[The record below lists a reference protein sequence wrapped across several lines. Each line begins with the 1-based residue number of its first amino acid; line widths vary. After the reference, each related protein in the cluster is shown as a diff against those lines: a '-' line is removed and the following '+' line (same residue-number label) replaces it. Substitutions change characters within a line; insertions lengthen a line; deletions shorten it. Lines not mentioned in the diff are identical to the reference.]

1 MTPRAQPRLAIAS
14 EARTHALP
22 DTIWHDRTPWLLPT
36 DVANTICHATIAL
49 TDRAG
54 RRWQT
59 ERRAVTDA
67 QARLHLIPAD
77 VLPFLRPADTR
88 AYWRDVRTDPTTGS
102 RPYLPDMK
110 PVDLAIRVRAAQ
122 TSAWTFVQ
130 RRHQHAPGTQP
141 ETLATPDG
149 ARGLFFPASA
159 PSHRIGV
166 VTMPGSS
173 GGLDAKAAALLAKDG
188 FDVLAL
194 GLFGHADLTPHMA
207 MLPLEHVASGI
218 RWLRKR
224 LGHERIAL
232 RGISKGSEAAA
243 LTAIHFPDL
252 VGALVLWVPSP
263 MATSGRSADGAAALY
278 TLRGEPLPWG
288 SAPFPEDASPAQT
301 TRAKPF
307 AMEVYFEQMW
317 RDPANEQLAFALER
331 ATCPILIVSGTDD
344 GLWPS
349 TLAGRMIAD
358 RLARHHAPQLVRHV
372 VNQGAGH
379 LFNLPLQVESCAR
392 VICHPVQRWWLRAGG
407 TPRANAD
414 AALRSWDAMR
424 DFLRTSFD
432 GPAHGQRT
440 QR

>member
-1 MTPRAQPRLAIAS
+1 MTPRAQPRLAVAS
-14 EARTHALP
+14 VARTQALP
-22 DTIWHDRTPWLLPT
+22 DAIWHDAAPWVLPT

-67 QARLHLIPAD
+67 QARLHFVPAGI
-77 VLPFLRPADTR
+77 LPFLKPADIR
-88 AYWRDVRTDPTTGS
+88 AYWRDVRTDASTGS

-110 PVDLAIRVRAAQ
+110 PVDLAIRVRAGQ
-122 TSAWTFVQ
+122 MSAWTFVQ
-130 RRHQHAPGTQP
+130 RRHQQAPEKQP
-141 ETLATPDG
+141 ETVATPDG
-149 ARGLFFPASA
+149 ARGLFFPASV
-159 PSHRIGV
+159 PSHGIGV

-173 GGLDAKAAALLAKDG
+173 GGLDAKAAALLAADG

-194 GLFGHADLTPHMA
+194 GLFGYADLTPDMA

-218 RWLRKR
+218 RWLRQR

-252 VGALVLWVPSP
+252 VRALVLWVPSP
-263 MATSGRSADGAAALY
+263 MATSGRSADGATALY

-288 SAPFPEDASPAQT
+288 SAPFPEDASPART

-317 RDPANEQLAFALER
+317 RDPANERLAFALER

-349 TLAGRMIAD
+349 TLGGQMIAD
-358 RLARHHAPQLVRHV
+358 RLARRRPPQPVRHV

-379 LFNLPLQVESCAR
+379 LFNLPLQVESCAQ

-407 TPRANAD
+407 APRANAN
-414 AALRSWDAMR
+414 AALRSWEAMQ
-424 DFLRTSFD
+424 DFLRETFD
-432 GPAHGQRT
+432 RHGQGTPR
-440 QR
+440 